1 MIQVIW
7 TPTLSEEYVTQTWEY
22 LKSAIQAIQRKNDPG
37 PSFEELYRSVYTMVL
52 HKHGDRL
59 YNSLRE
65 VIREHMEVVRVRI
78 IESMDT
84 GVFLETMTEAW
95 TDHIVAMTMISEIL
109 MYLDRM
115 YVPQKPSVLQ
125 VYDLGL
131 ELFRTEVLR
140 NNGIENRLIFMRD
153 RQLDLIKSY
162 RKSNEINW
170 HGIKNLCKMLISLG
184 IDNRC
189 VYEEYF
195 EKALLKGT
203 YEYYREVCETLLA
216 GENDVCF
223 YLEQVETAIRD
234 EANRAS
240 RYLDKETE
248 VKILQVVAN
257 VMVADHMSTIVHMP
271 NGGVKFMFQHKRV
284 EDLRRIF
291 RIFKHITESP
301 AVPVSGRKVLLKAVS
316 EYLTETGTNIMKNE
330 DLLKVPVQFVNEL
343 LQLQDHFSSLLTTT
357 FDDDREFKKLFQ
369 HDFETLL
376 NSNRQSPEFLA
387 HYMDDIL
394 RSGLKCVS
402 DAEMDDKL
410 DNVMVLFRCLHEKD
424 VFEKYFKK
432 YLAKRLLLDKSSS
445 DDVEKALLAKLK
457 TECGCQ
463 FTQKLENMFR
473 DKELWLNLAN
483 SFRDWLEGPQWQK
496 LTPDI
501 SVRVLTAGVWP
512 TVQCTLVVLP
522 PELAMAYDLFTAFYN
537 EKHTGRKLTIN
548 TLLGNADVK
557 ATFYPPP
564 KALQSNKEDGPR
576 PSNTGVEPK
585 ERKPENKILQV
596 STHQMIILLQF
607 NHHKVISCQQLL
619 DELKMPEK
627 ELKRCLYSLA
637 LSKSSQRILTR
648 KGPKGRNMID
658 MSDEFMVDDNFQSK
672 LTRVKVQMVS
682 GKVESEPEIKETRQK
697 VEDDRKLEVEAAIVR
712 TMKTRKRLNHNNLV
726 TEVTQQLRHRFMP
739 SPTIIKQRIETLI
752 EREFLRRD
760 EHDPRSYSYMA

>member
-1 MIQVIW
+1 MCSSIISMVDEQ
-7 TPTLSEEYVTQTWEY
+7 YVRQTWAF
-22 LKSAIQAIQRKNDPG
+22 LKRAIRAIQCKNNPG
-37 PSFEELYRSVYTMVL
+37 LSFEELYRNVYIMVL
-52 HKHGDRL
+52 HKHGERL
-59 YNSLRE
+59 YNGLRD
-65 VIREHMEVVRVRI
+65 VIREHLEVVRVRI
-78 IESMDT
+78 IESMDS
-84 GVFLETMTEAW
+84 GVFLETMAEAW
-95 TDHIVAMTMISEIL
+95 SDHTVAMTMISEFML
-109 MYLDRM
+109 HLDRV
-115 YVPQKPSVLQ
+115 YAAQNPVLR

-131 ELFRTEVLR
+131 ELFRTVILR
-140 NNGIENRLIFMRD
+140 NNGIGDRLIFMRD
-153 RQLDLIKSY
+153 SQLDLIKSY
-162 RKSNEINW
+162 RKSDKINW
-170 HGIKNLCKMLISLG
+170 HGMKSLCEMLISLG

-195 EKALLKGT
+195 EKALLEGT
-203 YEYYREVCETLLA
+203 YEYYREFCETLLD
-216 GENDVCF
+216 GENDACY
-223 YLEQVETAIRD
+223 YLEQVETAIHD

-248 VKILQVVAN
+248 VKVLQVLDD
-257 VMVADHMSTIVHMP
+257 VMVAGHMSTLVYMP
-271 NGGVKFMFQHKRV
+271 NGGVKFMLQHKRV
-284 EDLRRIF
+284 EDLARIF
-291 RIFKHITESP
+291 RIFKRITGSP
-301 AVPVSGRKVLLKAVS
+301 AVPVSGLKVLLKAVS
-316 EYLTETGTNIMKNE
+316 EYLTETGTNIVKNE
-330 DLLKVPVQFVNEL
+330 DLLKAPVQLVNEL
-343 LQLQDHFSSLLTTT
+343 HQLRDYFSSLLTTA
-357 FDDDREFKKLFQ
+357 FDDDRDFKNRFQ
-369 HDFETLL
+369 HDFETFL

-402 DAEMDDKL
+402 DTEIENKL
-410 DNVMVLFRCLHEKD
+410 DNVMILFRYLEEKD
-424 VFEKYFKK
+424 VFEKYFKH

-463 FTQKLENMFR
+463 FTQKLDNMFR

-522 PELAMAYDLFTAFYN
+522 QELTMAYDIFTAFYT

-548 TLLGNADVK
+548 TLLGHADVK
-557 ATFYPPP
+557 AAFYPPP
-564 KALQSNKEDGPR
+564 KALQSNEKDGSG
-576 PSNTGVEPK
+576 PSNAGGEPK

-596 STHQMIILLQF
+596 TTHQMIILLQF
-607 NHHKVISCQQLL
+607 NHHKVVSCQQLL
-619 DELKMPEK
+619 DDLKIPEK

-658 MSDEFMVDDNFQSK
+658 MSDEFVVNDNFQSK
-672 LTRVKVQMVS
+672 LTRVKVQMLS
-682 GKVESEPEIKETRQK
+682 GKVKSEPEIKETRQK

-726 TEVTQQLRHRFMP
+726 TEVTEQLRHRFMP
-739 SPTIIKQRIETLI
+739 SPAIIKQRIEILI
-752 EREFLRRD
+752 EREFLQRD
-760 EHDPRSYSYMA
+760 ELDHRSYSYRA